1 MNLFKKL
8 YYKLGLISKPVNN
21 HYLQHRNIEYI
32 LDIGANTGQ
41 YALAIN
47 KILPLAK
54 IISFE
59 PILSCYEELLI
70 NTQNI
75 NAVSKNYALGEF
87 NEIKNINISAYSP
100 SSSLLNMATLHKTEF
115 KGTDYIKTEQ
125 INIKRLDDIF
135 SELAIKGNYTIKID
149 VQGYED
155 KVIKGGLETLIKA
168 DSILVETCFEEL
180 YEGQLLFDGLYN
192 LLTDN
197 GFIYRGNY
205 NQFYNKENGRILYAD
220 SFFINS
226 RK

>member
-1 MNLFKKL
+1 MNLYKKL
-8 YYKLGLISKPVNN
+8 FYKLGLISKPISN
-21 HYLQHRNIEYI
+21 HYLQHRNIEYV

-41 YALAIN
+41 YALSIS
-47 KILPLAK
+47 KILPFAQ

-59 PILSCYEELLI
+59 PILSCYEELQI

-75 NAVSKNYALGEF
+75 NAISKNYALGEF
-87 NEIKNINISAYSP
+87 NETNYINISASSP

-135 SELAIKGNYTIKID
+135 SELEVTGNYTLKID

-197 GFIYRGNY
+197 GFIYKGNY
-205 NQFYNKENGRILYAD
+205 NQFYNKENGKILYAD